1 MDGPYRSSTAIPR
14 YLCIVCYRS
23 LSQYPGECRT
33 CGVDRLDLSSPEV
46 REQVRL
52 EAEKRLQKR
61 MYNEY
66 SILALAS
73 GAVVAPAMWW
83 LGGFAFIFVPPV
95 TMVVARA
102 YAAIKR
108 NSAIATF
115 ASRRRRISAELG
127 IDVQLD
133 EVRDTFAGR
142 QRSVPLLKD
151 AQIASNVDVDPGQ
164 LEMEPLLAWLGA
176 RLDD

>member
-1 MDGPYRSSTAIPR
+1 MDGPYRSATAIPR
-14 YLCIVCYRS
+14 YLCIVCYES
-23 LSQYPGECRT
+23 LSQFAGPCRT

-52 EAEKRLQKR
+52 EAEKRLQKK

-66 SILALAS
+66 SVLALAS

-83 LGGFAFIFVPPV
+83 LGGFAFILVPPV

-102 YAAIKR
+102 YAALKR
-108 NSAIATF
+108 SSAIATY

-127 IDVQLD
+127 VDVQLD
-133 EVRDTFAGR
+133 EVQGTFGGR
-142 QRSVPLLKD
+142 HRSSPLVKD
-151 AQIASNVDVDPGQ
+151 DQIAAHADIDPGQ

-176 RLDD
+176 KLDD

>member
-1 MDGPYRSSTAIPR
+1 MDGPYRSTAIPR

-23 LSQYPGECRT
+23 LSQYAGVCRT
-33 CGVDRLDLSSPEV
+33 CGVERLDLSSPEV

-95 TMVVARA
+95 TMAVARA

-127 IDVQLD
+127 VDVQLD
-133 EVRDTFAGR
+133 EVHDTFTGR
-142 QRSVPLLKD
+142 QRSAPLPKD
-151 AQIASNVDVDPGQ
+151 AQIANNADIDPGQ